1 MTVWSRTPGRPPPP
15 EDLPFALIDKGPRG
29 LTLRALNGAA
39 RAAGLRPGQSRADA
53 FAIAPGLV
61 AAMAEPER
69 ERQALTRLAQWCE
82 RWSPAVSL
90 DLSPEGREGLFLDM
104 TGAAHLFGGETVL
117 LAQMQT
123 RLARAGIA
131 CRLAVADT
139 AGAAWALARYG
150 EAART
155 VVPAGG
161 AREALRDLSVAA
173 LRLDPDT
180 LALARRLGLK
190 RIGDLYALPRAGLA
204 RRFREADGL
213 GLVRRLDQALGQT
226 AEALAPVRPPARY
239 RAWESYADV
248 LTDIDGV
255 AGRLEGLAQALAAQL
270 ERDGQGARALVLSG
284 FRTDG
289 EVAALDVRLGAPSR
303 NVEAWL
309 RLFREKG
316 LGRLELGFGIDA
328 LMLSAAAVEAM
339 SARQVALQAA
349 DQADPGDLSELIDR
363 LCARLGETAVR
374 RPRLR
379 ESWLPERSELW
390 VPAQTAG
397 PAEPARAAD
406 RPRPALLFHPPEPV
420 DAIAELPDGA
430 PARFTWRRVARRV
443 ARAEGP
449 ERLAPEWWRPTPREP
464 RTRDYYR
471 VEDDQGVRYWLFREG
486 LYEPR
491 GQGEATP
498 SWWMHGMFP

>member
-1 MTVWSRTPGRPPPP
+1 
-15 EDLPFALIDKGPRG
+15 
-29 LTLRALNGAA
+29 
-39 RAAGLRPGQSRADA
+39 
-53 FAIAPGLV
+53 
-61 AAMAEPER
+61 
-69 ERQALTRLAQWCE
+69 
-82 RWSPAVSL
+82 

-104 TGAAHLFGGETVL
+104 TGAAHLFGGEAAL

-173 LRLDPDT
+173 LRLDPNT

-226 AEALAPVRPPARY
+226 AEALALVRPPARY

-270 ERDGQGARALVLSG
+270 ARDRQGARALVLSG

-449 ERLAPEWWRPTPREP
+449 ERLAPEWWRP
-464 RTRDYYR
+464 
-471 VEDDQGVRYWLFREG
+471 
-486 LYEPR
+486 
-491 GQGEATP
+491 A
-498 SWWMHGMFP
+498 